1 MKYRTRSRAHFLRR
15 YMFVI
20 VTVLIL
26 ALAATAV
33 FAAKP
38 PQAMFDMVTSTAKLV
53 HRGTC
58 NLLEKKVKETLCI
71 MYYDEGRKLIYMVLF
86 AHRNDQM
93 YVTHVYAIEE
103 VTAVVN
109 TLWVH
114 PQYTA

>member
-38 PQAMFDMVTSTAKLV
+38 PQAMFDMVTTTAKLV

-58 NLLEKKVKETLCI
+58 KLPQKQVTETLCI
-71 MYYDEGRKLIYMVLF
+71 MYHDEGRKLIYMVLF
-86 AHRNDQM
+86 AQKNNEH

-103 VTAVVN
+103 VTAVVH

-114 PQYTA
+114 PQHTV

>member
-1 MKYRTRSRAHFLRR
+1 MKYRTRTRAHFLRR
-15 YMFVI
+15 YSLLI
-20 VTVLIL
+20 IRVLIL

-58 NLLEKKVKETLCI
+58 NLPERQVKAIDCLL
-71 MYYDEGRKLIYMVLF
+71 YYNQERKLIYMVLF
-86 AHRNDQM
+86 AQKNNEH

-103 VTAVVN
+103 VSAAVH

-114 PQYTA
+114 PQHTV

>member
-1 MKYRTRSRAHFLRR
+1 MKYRTRTRAHFLRR

-20 VTVLIL
+20 VTALIL

-38 PQAMFDMVTSTAKLV
+38 PQALFEMVTSTAKLV
-53 HRGTC
+53 HKGTC
-58 NLLEKKVKETLCI
+58 KLPQKQVKGTDCL

-86 AHRNDQM
+86 TKRNGGHD
-93 YVTHVYAIEE
+93 VTHVYAIDAKQE
-103 VTAVVN
+103 VT

-114 PQYTA
+114 PQHTA

>member
-1 MKYRTRSRAHFLRR
+1 MKYRTRTHFLRS
-15 YMFVI
+15 YSLLI
-20 VTVLIL
+20 ITVLVL
-26 ALAATAV
+26 ALAATAA

-38 PQAMFDMVTSTAKLV
+38 PQALFDIVTSTAKLV

-58 NLLEKKVKETLCI
+58 NLPEKKVKAIDCLL
-71 MYYDEGRKLIYMVLF
+71 YYDQERKLIYMVLF

-103 VTAVVN
+103 VTAAVN